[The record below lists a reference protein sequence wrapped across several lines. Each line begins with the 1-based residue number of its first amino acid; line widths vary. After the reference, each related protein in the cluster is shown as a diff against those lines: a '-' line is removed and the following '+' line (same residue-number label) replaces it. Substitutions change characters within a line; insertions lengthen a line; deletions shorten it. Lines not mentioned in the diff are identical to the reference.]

1 MRMSHLRIFFQCGLL
16 PLLQGAIAQ
25 KPVAAF
31 SVPSGHLEAHALIH
45 FTNASEHAEASH
57 WTFGDGAEST
67 DLNPDHRYDR
77 AGDYTVTLTVTTGKK
92 SDSMTKDIH
101 IDPPAK
107 CLVEIQTDYGTM
119 VAELYDATPK
129 HRDNFLK
136 LAEEGY
142 FNDLLFHRVIDGF
155 MIQGGDPNS
164 RGAAAGAPLGMGG
177 PGYQVDAEFV
187 DSLVHIRGA
196 IAAAR
201 TGDNVNPQRKSSG
214 SQFYIVQGS
223 PVDNTTLDQLER
235 RKGIPYTPEQRAAY
249 IESGGTPFL
258 DHDYTVF
265 GRVISGLEVIDKIAQ
280 VEKDNRDRPRQ
291 DVKMTV
297 RVVK

>member
-1 MRMSHLRIFFQCGLL
+1 MNRLFCLLAALL
-16 PLLQGAIAQ
+16 PTLPSVTAQ
-25 KPVAAF
+25 KPVARF
-31 SVPSGHLEAHALIH
+31 TFPEGHHEAPAQVQ
-45 FTNASEHAEASH
+45 FTNTSEKAETYA
-57 WTFGDGAEST
+57 WTFGDGGEST
-67 DLNPDHRYDR
+67 EPNPLHRYAH
-77 AGDYTVTLTVTTGKK
+77 AGTYTVTLTATAGKK
-92 SDSMTKDIH
+92 SNTMTQNIH

-107 CLVEIQTDYGTM
+107 CLVEITTDYGVM

-142 FNDLLFHRVIDGF
+142 FNDLLFHRVIEGF

-164 RGAAAGAPLGMGG
+164 RGAAAGTPLGSGG

-187 DSLVHIRGA
+187 DSLVHLRGA

-223 PVDNTTLDQLER
+223 PVDNTTLDQMER
-235 RKGIPYTPEQRAAY
+235 RKGFTYTEAQRKEYLEQ
-249 IESGGTPFL
+249 GGTPFL
-258 DHDYTVF
+258 DRDYTVF
-265 GRVISGLEVIDKIAQ
+265 GRVISGLEVIDKIAE
-280 VEKDNRDRPRQ
+280 VEKDGRDRPKQ

-297 RVVK
+297 RVIK

>member
-1 MRMSHLRIFFQCGLL
+1 MMRFFVLLVVGL
-16 PLLQGAIAQ
+16 PAILGVGAQ
-25 KPVAAF
+25 KPVARF
-31 SVPSGHLEAHALIH
+31 SFPEGRHEATAAIR
-45 FTNASEHAEASH
+45 FANASEKAERYE
-57 WTFGDGAEST
+57 WTFGDGAVSAET
-67 DLNPDHRYDR
+67 NPEHRYGH
-77 AGDYTVTLTVTTGKK
+77 AGTYEVTLTAISGIKQH
-92 SDSMTKDIH
+92 SMTQTIH

-107 CLVEIQTDYGTM
+107 CLVEITTDFGVM

-136 LAEEGY
+136 LSEEGY
-142 FNDLLFHRVIDGF
+142 FNGLLFHRVIQGF

-164 RGAAAGAPLGMGG
+164 RDAAAGAPLGMGG

-187 DSLVHIRGA
+187 DSLVHLRGA

-223 PVDNTTLDQLER
+223 PVDNMTLDQLER
-235 RKGIPYTPEQRAAY
+235 RKGFTYTSEQRAAY
-249 IESGGTPFL
+249 LEMGGTPFL
-258 DHDYTVF
+258 DRDYTVF
-265 GRVISGLEVIDKIAQ
+265 GRIISGLEVIDKIAA
-280 VEKDNRDRPRQ
+280 VEKDSRDRPKQ

-297 RVVK
+297 RAIK

>member
-1 MRMSHLRIFFQCGLL
+1 MNRLFLL
-16 PLLQGAIAQ
+16 LAVVLPTLPSAMAQ
-25 KPVAAF
+25 KPVARF
-31 SVPSGHLEAHALIH
+31 TFPEGHHEAPAQIQ
-45 FTNASEHAEASH
+45 FTNTSEKAESYA
-57 WTFGDGAEST
+57 WTFGDGGAST
-67 DLNPDHRYDR
+67 EANPVYRYAH
-77 AGDYTVTLTVTTGKK
+77 AGTYTVTLTASAGKK
-92 SDSMTKDIH
+92 SNTMTQNIH

-107 CLVEIQTDYGTM
+107 CLVEITTDFGVM

-142 FNDLLFHRVIDGF
+142 FNDLLFHRVIEGF

-164 RGAAAGAPLGMGG
+164 RGAAAGTPLGSGG

-187 DSLVHIRGA
+187 DSLVHVRGA

-223 PVDNTTLDQLER
+223 PVDNTTLDQMER
-235 RKGIPYTPEQRAAY
+235 RKGFTYTEEQRKEY
-249 IESGGTPFL
+249 LDQGGTPFL
-258 DHDYTVF
+258 DRDYTVF
-265 GRVISGLEVIDKIAQ
+265 GRVISGLEVIDKIAE
-280 VEKDNRDRPRQ
+280 VEKDGRDRPRQ
-291 DVKMTV
+291 DVKMTI
-297 RVVK
+297 RVIK